1 MKLTCQKFS
10 SRAALTTVV
19 SQNYFCFKP
28 THFRQRISWLSAQ
41 DHVIVVSGGSQ
52 AQHSPTVQ
60 PFTILINTKHDSP
73 RCSDSRMLGGGGEA
87 DPRHHSHA
95 RVYTRRKERDRER
108 SEGDDGKAGSVVCYP
123 EHTHTR
129 PATVLS
135 ATPAHTLTHDQPHC
149 WTVGTR
155 VAAPTTAWPRNS
167 DERALTA
174 LVSGLSLA
182 QIPPLD
188 IASAALSVAATRI
201 ASHLRARSP
210 PASLPPPLPP
220 PPHAGSGDCS
230 FPHLL
235 GTNRVG

>member
-1 MKLTCQKFS
+1 
-10 SRAALTTVV
+10 
-19 SQNYFCFKP
+19 
-28 THFRQRISWLSAQ
+28 
-41 DHVIVVSGGSQ
+41 
-52 AQHSPTVQ
+52 
-60 PFTILINTKHDSP
+60 
-73 RCSDSRMLGGGGEA
+73 MLGGGGEA

-135 ATPAHTLTHDQPHC
+135 ATPAHTLTHGQPHC

-167 DERALTA
+167 DERALKA

-210 PASLPPPLPP
+210 PASLPPLPP

-235 GTNRVG
+235 SPWYEPGGVKTGLLVRFSSPPREGLPCREAFVEHADFWLGHSQRSFTV